1 MTLYHATS
9 AKNIKGIL
17 STGIKANKSKKI
29 SNNIRLNASCIYA
42 FDNISDAEN
51 FIIYDNNENHYAI
64 FAIETEG
71 MEVVV
76 DSEYEDG
83 AFGIMCKKVKASL
96 VFEKNTYDC

>member
-17 STGIKANKSKKI
+17 SAGIKANRSGKI
-29 SNNIRLNASCIYA
+29 SNNVRLNDSFVYA
-42 FDNISDAEN
+42 FDNIGDAEN

-64 FAIETEG
+64 FAIETDG
-71 MEVVV
+71 MEVVT
-76 DSEYEDG
+76 DSEYESG
-83 AFGIMCKKVKASL
+83 AFAIICKKVKATL